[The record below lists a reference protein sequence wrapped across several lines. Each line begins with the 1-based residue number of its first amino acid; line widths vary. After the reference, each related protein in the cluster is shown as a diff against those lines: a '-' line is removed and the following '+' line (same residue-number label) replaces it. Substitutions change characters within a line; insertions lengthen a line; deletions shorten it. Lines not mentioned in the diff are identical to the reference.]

1 MSILNATSRVTYPY
15 FKAINS
21 DFFMMPEVLDTKDY
35 FNEIECIMKELPVS
49 KDNITNKE
57 SSILHINYT
66 LKHKLAIMALSYE
79 FLGYISKR
87 IILHDTEKLVLYT
100 MMDSKSVSTLHRNYS
115 IHHSKNLLQGG
126 PKAAM
131 MNRRESIF
139 DYECARYTKPDKP
152 LNAYETIKKY
162 FPSDFKDQE
171 NILREFGIC
180 SSEKKDCDFKKWD
193 CVSGLYIPVFEELT
207 ISAIHSLK
215 SFFSNNPIDAV
226 MKGYNDYLLSY
237 EI

>member
-35 FNEIECIMKELPVS
+35 FNAIECIMKELPVS
-49 KDNITNKE
+49 KDLINQE
-57 SSILHINYT
+57 SSILHIKYT
-66 LKHKLAIMALSYE
+66 LEHKLAIMALSYE

-100 MMDSKSVSTLHRNYS
+100 MMDPKNAHNLHRGYS
-115 IHHSKNLLQGG
+115 IHHSENFLHGG
-126 PKAAM
+126 PKAAT
-131 MNRRESIF
+131 MNRTEAIF

-171 NILREFGIC
+171 NILRDFGIC

>member
-1 MSILNATSRVTYPY
+1 
-15 FKAINS
+15 
-21 DFFMMPEVLDTKDY
+21 MMLEVLDTKDY
-35 FNEIECIMKELPVS
+35 FNAIECIMKELPVS
-49 KDNITNKE
+49 KGLINQE
-57 SSILHINYT
+57 SSILHIKYT
-66 LKHKLAIMALSYE
+66 LEHKLAIMALSYE

-100 MMDSKSVSTLHRNYS
+100 MMDPKNAHNLHRGYS
-115 IHHSKNLLQGG
+115 IHHSENFLHGG
-126 PKAAM
+126 PKAAT
-131 MNRRESIF
+131 MNRTEAIF

-171 NILREFGIC
+171 NILRDFGIC